1 MSKFTNVNQ
10 VVPLYGVIDGN
21 AQIQW
26 SPPLYTTPNVFT
38 VKSFSFSQSEDV
50 PLNTPIQMIRMSCTD
65 NSSQGIV
72 LSWNPMTHT
81 TVRGSCIFNYISNS
95 SNGANILVEFLQYDV
110 NTATL
115 IPSVVKGT
123 FCMLT
128 QFVRVK

>member
-1 MSKFTNVNQ
+1 MSKFTNQNQ
-10 VVPLYGVIDGN
+10 VVPFYGVIEGN
-21 AQIQW
+21 GKLQW

-38 VKSFSFSQSEDV
+38 VKSFSFSQAEDI
-50 PLNTPIQMIRMSCTD
+50 PANTPVQLIRMSCTD

-81 TVRGSCIFNYISNS
+81 TVSTSCIYNYVSNS
-95 SNGANILVEFLQYDV
+95 SNGANILVEFLQYDILTRALV
-110 NTATL
+110 
-115 IPSVVKGT
+115 PSTVKGT